1 MLTVLI
7 VATGIALGASP
18 VRLGLAW
25 SAWQAPLPF
34 GMAMAVSTTV
44 SFLANRRRAREPE
57 EALVLRRVASE
68 LKAGKS
74 LRMALLAAAQG
85 SSLDLRR
92 AVRLGAA
99 GRPLA
104 EVAAVL
110 APSMKGGQAV
120 AAAVRVAA
128 TTGGRVSEVFDRL
141 AVMASE
147 DAALRRERKVL
158 TAQARLSAGIVGG
171 FPLIFVAWQALSGG
185 LARLIE
191 LGPVGIGVTVVGLG
205 FLLSGIAVVAA
216 LLWKAE
222 R

>member
-1 MLTVLI
+1 MLTALI
-7 VATGIALGASP
+7 VATGLALGASP
-18 VRLGLAW
+18 LRLVLAW
-25 SAWQAPLPF
+25 SAWQAPMPF
-34 GMAMAVSTTV
+34 AMAMAASSAT
-44 SFLANRRRAREPE
+44 SFLAGRRRTREPE
-57 EALVLRRVASE
+57 EAVVLRRAAAE

-85 SSLDLRR
+85 SSLDLGR
-92 AVRLGAA
+92 AVRLGVA

-104 EVAAVL
+104 EVAVAL
-110 APSMKGGQAV
+110 APAMKGGQAV

-147 DAALRRERKVL
+147 EAALRRERRVL

-171 FPLIFVAWQALSGG
+171 FPLVFVFWLALGGG

-191 LGPVGIGVTVVGLG
+191 LGPVGLWVTVVGLG
-205 FLLSGIAVVAA
+205 FLLSGIVVVLA